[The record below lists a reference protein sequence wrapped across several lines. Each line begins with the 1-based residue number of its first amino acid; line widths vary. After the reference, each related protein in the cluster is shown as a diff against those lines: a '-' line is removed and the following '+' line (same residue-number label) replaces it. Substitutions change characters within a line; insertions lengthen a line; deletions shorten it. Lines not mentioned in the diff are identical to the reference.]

1 VYDLKFEFVNASA
14 FVLCVT
20 FCAYVVSILI
30 VYLRQAATPRGDGSG
45 YSWHVIVPCL
55 NEAAVIA
62 DTVRDL
68 LNNFP
73 DLVVWCVDDGSDDGT
88 DEILAGLV
96 HPRLHVVRRNLP
108 EARQGKG
115 AALNAG
121 WRALRAS
128 LSPGTD
134 TSRVLVGVVDA
145 DSRLDPNFRD
155 VLAGPAYFGSSR
167 VEAVQIEVRMI
178 NRRRRYRGVR
188 ASAWGR
194 LLVTLQDMEFRG
206 PIAAMQQ
213 LRKHTGSVGLG
224 GNGQFTRL
232 SALNM
237 IAERYGT
244 PWHGALLE
252 DFELGLHVLL
262 TGGRTEYCA
271 ETWVA
276 QEGLTRIRAL
286 VRQRSRWSQ
295 GCMQCLRYLP
305 QIFRSR
311 RLGNSA
317 VLEIAYF
324 LAAPWIQLVG
334 TVIYAACLGIMAW
347 YAATEF
353 GGFDSWSAAR
363 RLGRRALGGA
373 LRHPAVRG
381 VGPRLPGAHRPSR
394 HPAAGL
400 RPRPG
405 VLAVQ
410 LRSVGGRLVRLPSA
424 RAYEDRLAED
434 DPNRH
439 VRGASGPTRS
449 AATVVTRRTAPS
461 GHLLPGTS
469 NFPTP
474 TDVLARVRAGPG
486 DRSMPSRP
494 SGHRDRYRLMVV
506 RRECQCQRSRNVGW
520 PRRVPEVWPS
530 PS

>member
-353 GGFDSWSAAR
+353 GGFDSWWRHGGWAVAPLVVLFGILPFAVWGPVYRARIDRRVTRLRAFGLGLAYWLYSYVQSAAVWYAF
-363 RLGRRALGGA
+363 L
-373 LRHPAVRG
+373 
-381 VGPRLPGAHRPSR
+381 
-394 HPAAGL
+394 
-400 RPRPG
+400 
-405 VLAVQ
+405 
-410 LRSVGGRLVRLPSA
+410 RLVRMKTDWQKTI
-424 RAYEDRLAED
+424 RIGTY
-434 DPNRH
+434 
-439 VRGASGPTRS
+439 
-449 AATVVTRRTAPS
+449 AAPAGRRVQP
-461 GHLLPGTS
+461 
-469 NFPTP
+469 
-474 TDVLARVRAGPG
+474 
-486 DRSMPSRP
+486 RP
-494 SGHRDRYRLMVV
+494 S
-506 RRECQCQRSRNVGW
+506 
-520 PRRVPEVWPS
+520 
-530 PS
+530 